1 MNKTVNINLAGMV
14 FHINEDAFEILNNY
28 LNTLKNHFKN
38 EESAD
43 EILKDIEGRI
53 AELFTERLNNK
64 EAVSLTDINEVITI
78 MGEPSQYDDEIEQEK
93 PQEQQHKKEDLRK
106 GKRRKVFRDEEGRM
120 IGGVCSGM
128 ANYFDISVFWS
139 RIIFFFLLFIMGP
152 GAPFIYIMLW
162 IALPSAKTT
171 AEKLEMKGEKVNIN
185 NIEKNIKDELD
196 NIEKKV
202 RDFDKKMTKE
212 VFGSKFQIF
221 MTKCVD
227 FFISVITGIF
237 KFIGS
242 CFGIFCIL
250 FGGIL
255 LFLIFSFVFSGA
267 EILFQ
272 NHPMVEHV
280 CSNFFNNKSAT
291 WFSLFIGIPMF
302 AIILFGLR
310 LVNNTKIHMNYKI
323 GIFVLWIISLFF
335 LLNSA
340 EDISIEFQEEAK
352 NTIIENIITESD
364 TLYLSMND
372 VNRELAK
379 TIPGLIPQFKVTP
392 FEDNLIGIGMQLD
405 VVKSKNDNFNLIK
418 EVIARG
424 KNKQIAKERT
434 EEVGFEFLLEDNNLI
449 FDDFFTISTQ
459 KWRMQEL
466 DLTLE
471 IPVGMVVFLDH
482 SLEDLV
488 YDIKNQENMWDYD
501 MLGHYWKME
510 KEGLSC
516 ISCE

>member
-28 LNTLKNHFKN
+28 LNTLKNYFKN

-53 AELFTERLNNK
+53 AELFTERLNKK
-64 EAVSLTDINEVITI
+64 EAVSLTDVNEIITI

-93 PQEQQHKKEDLRK
+93 PQEQQHKEEDLRK

-152 GAPFIYIMLW
+152 GAPFLYIMFW

-185 NIEKNIKDELD
+185 NIEKNIKDEL
-196 NIEKKV
+196 NIIENKIL
-202 RDFDKKMTKE
+202 DADKKYTKE
-212 VFGSKFQIF
+212 IFGANSFFRKI
-221 MTKCVD
+221 VD
-227 FFISVITGIF
+227 FCIRVITGIF
-237 KFIGS
+237 KFAGS

-255 LFLIFSFVFSGA
+255 LFLIFSFAFSGA

-291 WFSLFIGIPMF
+291 WLSLFIGIPII

-340 EDISIEFQEEAK
+340 KDISIEFQEEAK

-372 VNRELAK
+372 VDRVFDNAFDAK
-379 TIPGLIPQFKVTP
+379 GFKVTP
-392 FEDNLIGIGMQLD
+392 FEDNLMGIGMQLD
-405 VVKSKNDNFNLIK
+405 VVKSKNNDLKLIK
-418 EVIARG
+418 QATARG
-424 KNKQIAKERT
+424 KNKQIAKEMT
-434 EEVGFEFLLEDNNLI
+434 EGVGFEFLLEDDNLI

-482 SLEDLV
+482 SLEDLI

-516 ISCE
+516 ISCED

>member
-38 EESAD
+38 EESAG

-93 PQEQQHKKEDLRK
+93 PQEQQHKEEDLRK

-152 GAPFIYIMLW
+152 GAPFIYIILW

-185 NIEKNIKDELD
+185 NIEKNIKDEL
-196 NIEKKV
+196 NIIENKIL
-202 RDFDKKMTKE
+202 DADKKYTKE
-212 VFGSKFQIF
+212 IFGANSFFRKI
-221 MTKCVD
+221 VD
-227 FFISVITGIF
+227 FCIRVITGIF

-255 LFLIFSFVFSGA
+255 LFLIFSFAFSGA

-291 WFSLFIGIPMF
+291 WLSLFIGIPIV

-340 EDISIEFQEEAK
+340 KDISIEFQEEAK

-372 VNRELAK
+372 VDRVFDNAFDAN
-379 TIPGLIPQFKVTP
+379 GFKVTP
-392 FEDNLIGIGMQLD
+392 FEDNLMGIGMQLD
-405 VVKSKNDNFNLIK
+405 IVKSKEDNLNIIK
-418 EVIARG
+418 EATARG
-424 KNKQIAKERT
+424 KNKQIAKEMT
-434 EEVGFEFLLEDNNLI
+434 EGVGFEFLLEDDNLI

-471 IPVGMVVFLDH
+471 IPVGMVIFLDH
-482 SLEDLV
+482 SLEDLI
-488 YDIKNQENMWDYD
+488 YDIKNVHNMWDYD

>member
-14 FHINEDAFEILNNY
+14 FHINDDAFEILNNY

-93 PQEQQHKKEDLRK
+93 PQEQQHKEEDLRK

-185 NIEKNIKDELD
+185 NIEKNIKDEL
-196 NIEKKV
+196 NIVENKIL
-202 RDFDKKMTKE
+202 DFDKKYTKE
-212 VFGSKFQIF
+212 IFGANSFFRKI
-221 MTKCVD
+221 VD
-227 FFISVITGIF
+227 FCIRVITGIF
-237 KFIGS
+237 KFAGS

-255 LFLIFSFVFSGA
+255 LFLIFSFAFSGA

-291 WFSLFIGIPMF
+291 WLSLFIGIPIV

-323 GIFVLWIISLFF
+323 GIFVLWLISLFF

-340 EDISIEFQEEAK
+340 KDISIEFQEEAK

-372 VNRELAK
+372 VDRVFDNAFDAN
-379 TIPGLIPQFKVTP
+379 GFKVTP
-392 FEDNLIGIGMQLD
+392 FEDNLMGIGMQLD
-405 VVKSKNDNFNLIK
+405 IVKSKEDNLNIIK
-418 EVIARG
+418 EATARG
-424 KNKQIAKERT
+424 KNKQIAKEMT
-434 EEVGFEFLLEDNNLI
+434 EGVGFEFLLEDDNLI

-471 IPVGMVVFLDH
+471 IPVGMVIFLDH
-482 SLEDLV
+482 SLEDLI
-488 YDIKNQENMWDYD
+488 YDIKNVHNMWDYD

>member
-78 MGEPSQYDDEIEQEK
+78 MGDPSQYDDEIEQEK
-93 PQEQQHKKEDLRK
+93 PQEQQHKEEDLRK

-185 NIEKNIKDELD
+185 NIEKNIKDEL
-196 NIEKKV
+196 NIVENKIL
-202 RDFDKKMTKE
+202 DFDKKYTKE
-212 VFGSKFQIF
+212 IFGANSFFRKI
-221 MTKCVD
+221 VD
-227 FFISVITGIF
+227 FCIRVITGIF

-255 LFLIFSFVFSGA
+255 LLLIFFFVFSGA

-291 WFSLFIGIPMF
+291 WLSLFIGIPIV

-340 EDISIEFQEEAK
+340 KDISIEFQEEAK

-372 VNRELAK
+372 VDRVFDNAFDAK
-379 TIPGLIPQFKVTP
+379 GFKVTP
-392 FEDNLIGIGMQLD
+392 FEDNLMGIGMQLD

-418 EVIARG
+418 KATARG
-424 KNKQIAKERT
+424 KNKQIAKEMT
-434 EEVGFEFLLEDNNLI
+434 EGVGFEFLLEDDNII

-482 SLEDLV
+482 SLEDLI
-488 YDIKNQENMWDYD
+488 YDIKNVHNMWDYD
-501 MLGHYWKME
+501 MLGHYWKMK

>member
-93 PQEQQHKKEDLRK
+93 PQEQQHKEEDLRK

-128 ANYFDISVFWS
+128 ANYFDINVFWG

-185 NIEKNIKDELD
+185 NIEKNIKDEL
-196 NIEKKV
+196 NIIENKIL
-202 RDFDKKMTKE
+202 DADKKYTKE
-212 VFGSKFQIF
+212 IFGANSFFRKI
-221 MTKCVD
+221 VD
-227 FFISVITGIF
+227 FCIRVITGIF
-237 KFIGS
+237 KFAGS

-250 FGGIL
+250 FGVIL
-255 LFLIFSFVFSGA
+255 LFLIFSFAFSGA

-291 WFSLFIGIPMF
+291 WLSLFIGIPIV

-340 EDISIEFQEEAK
+340 KDISIEFQEEAK

-372 VNRELAK
+372 VDRVFDNAFDAK
-379 TIPGLIPQFKVTP
+379 GFKVTP
-392 FEDNLIGIGMQLD
+392 FEDNLMGIGMQLD
-405 VVKSKNDNFNLIK
+405 VVKSKNNDLKLIK
-418 EVIARG
+418 QATARG
-424 KNKQIAKERT
+424 KNKQIAKEMT
-434 EEVGFEFLLEDNNLI
+434 EGVGFEFLLEDDNLI

-482 SLEDLV
+482 SLEDLI
-488 YDIKNQENMWDYD
+488 YDIKNVHNMWDYD

>member
-93 PQEQQHKKEDLRK
+93 PQEQQHKEEDLRK

-185 NIEKNIKDELD
+185 NIEKNIKDEL
-196 NIEKKV
+196 NIIENKIL
-202 RDFDKKMTKE
+202 DADKKYTKE
-212 VFGSKFQIF
+212 IFGANSFFRKI
-221 MTKCVD
+221 VD
-227 FFISVITGIF
+227 FCIRVITGIF

-255 LFLIFSFVFSGA
+255 LFLIFYFAFSGA

-291 WFSLFIGIPMF
+291 WLSLFIGIPIV

-340 EDISIEFQEEAK
+340 KDISIEFQEEAK

-372 VNRELAK
+372 VDRVFDNAFDAN
-379 TIPGLIPQFKVTP
+379 GFKVTP
-392 FEDNLIGIGMQLD
+392 FEDNLMGIGMQLD
-405 VVKSKNDNFNLIK
+405 IVKSKEDNLNIIK
-418 EVIARG
+418 EATARG
-424 KNKQIAKERT
+424 KNKQIAKEMT
-434 EEVGFEFLLEDNNLI
+434 EGVGFEFLLEDDNLI

-471 IPVGMVVFLDH
+471 IPVGMVIFLDH
-482 SLEDLV
+482 SLEDLI
-488 YDIKNQENMWDYD
+488 YDIKNVHNMWDYD

>member
-43 EILKDIEGRI
+43 EILEDIEGRI
-53 AELFTERLNNK
+53 AELFTERLSSK
-64 EAVSLTDINEVITI
+64 EAVSLTDVNEVITI

-93 PQEQQHKKEDLRK
+93 PQEQQHKEEDLRK

-185 NIEKNIKDELD
+185 NIEKNIKDEL
-196 NIEKKV
+196 NIIENKIL
-202 RDFDKKMTKE
+202 DADKKYTKE
-212 VFGSKFQIF
+212 IFGANSFFRKI
-221 MTKCVD
+221 VD
-227 FFISVITGIF
+227 FCIRVITGIF
-237 KFIGS
+237 KFAGS

-255 LFLIFSFVFSGA
+255 LFFIFSFAFSGA

-291 WFSLFIGIPMF
+291 WLSLFIGIPIV

-323 GIFVLWIISLFF
+323 GIFVLWIISLFL

-340 EDISIEFQEEAK
+340 KDISIEFQEEAK

-372 VNRELAK
+372 VDRVFDNAFDAK
-379 TIPGLIPQFKVTP
+379 GFKVTP
-392 FEDNLIGIGMQLD
+392 FEDNLMGIGMQLD
-405 VVKSKNDNFNLIK
+405 VVKSKNNNFNLIK
-418 EVIARG
+418 EATARG
-424 KNKQIAKERT
+424 KDKHLAKKMT
-434 EEVGFEFLLEDNNLI
+434 EGIGFEFTLEDDNLI
-449 FDDFFTISTQ
+449 FDDFFTISSQ
-459 KWRMQEL
+459 EWRMQEL

-471 IPVGMVVFLDH
+471 LPVGMVVFLDH
-482 SLEDLV
+482 SLEDLI
-488 YDIKNQENMWDYD
+488 YDIKNVHNMWDYD

-510 KEGLSC
+510 KEGLTC
-516 ISCE
+516 ISCRLK

>member
-1 MNKTVNINLAGMV
+1 MNKTVNINLAGIV
-14 FHINEDAFEILNNY
+14 FHIDEDAFEIFKNY
-28 LNTLKNHFKN
+28 LNALKDHFKN
-38 EESAD
+38 EESSD

-53 AELFTERLNNK
+53 AELFTERMVKK
-64 EAVSLTDINEVITI
+64 EAISITDVNEVMTI
-78 MGEPSQYDDEIEQEK
+78 MGEPSQYDDEINKEK
-93 PQEQQHKKEDLRK
+93 PQEYQHKEEDLRK
-106 GKRRKVFRDEEGRM
+106 GKKRKVFRDEEGRM
-120 IGGVCSGM
+120 IGGVCSGI

-139 RIIFFFLLFIMGP
+139 RIIFFSLLFPMGP
-152 GAPFIYIMLW
+152 GAPFLYIMFW

-185 NIEKNIKDELD
+185 NIEKNIKDEL
-196 NIEKKV
+196 NIIENKIL
-202 RDFDKKMTKE
+202 DADKKYTKE
-212 VFGSKFQIF
+212 IFGANSFFRKI
-221 MTKCVD
+221 VD
-227 FFISVITGIF
+227 FCIRVITGIF

-280 CSNFFNNKSAT
+280 YSNFFNNKSAT
-291 WFSLFIGIPMF
+291 WFSLFIGIPMV

-340 EDISIEFQEEAK
+340 KDISIEFQEEAK

-372 VNRELAK
+372 VDRVFDNAFDAK
-379 TIPGLIPQFKVTP
+379 GFKVTP
-392 FEDNLIGIGMQLD
+392 FEDNLMGIGMQLD
-405 VVKSKNDNFNLIK
+405 VVKSKNNDLKLIK
-418 EVIARG
+418 QATARG
-424 KNKQIAKERT
+424 KNKQIAKEMT
-434 EEVGFEFLLEDNNLI
+434 EGVGFEFLLEDDNLI

-482 SLEDLV
+482 SLEDLI
-488 YDIKNQENMWDYD
+488 YDIKNVHNMWDYD

>member
-93 PQEQQHKKEDLRK
+93 PQEQQHKEEDLRK

-128 ANYFDISVFWS
+128 ANYFDINVFWG

-185 NIEKNIKDELD
+185 NIEKNIKDEL
-196 NIEKKV
+196 NIIENKIL
-202 RDFDKKMTKE
+202 DADKKYTKE
-212 VFGSKFQIF
+212 IFGANSFFRKI
-221 MTKCVD
+221 VD
-227 FFISVITGIF
+227 FCIRVITGIF
-237 KFIGS
+237 KFAGS

-255 LFLIFSFVFSGA
+255 LFLIFSFAFSGA

-291 WFSLFIGIPMF
+291 WLSLFIGIPIV

-340 EDISIEFQEEAK
+340 KDISIEFQEEAK

-372 VNRELAK
+372 VDRVFDNAFDAK
-379 TIPGLIPQFKVTP
+379 GFKVTP
-392 FEDNLIGIGMQLD
+392 FEDNLMGIGMQLD
-405 VVKSKNDNFNLIK
+405 VVKSKNDDFNLIK
-418 EVIARG
+418 KATARG
-424 KNKQIAKERT
+424 KNKQIAKEMT
-434 EEVGFEFLLEDNNLI
+434 EGVGFEFLLEDDNLI

-466 DLTLE
+466 YLTLE

-482 SLEDLV
+482 SLEDLI
-488 YDIKNQENMWDYD
+488 YDIKNVNNMWDYD

-510 KEGLSC
+510 EEGLSC
-516 ISCE
+516 ISCESK

>member
-28 LNTLKNHFKN
+28 LNTLKNYFKN

-78 MGEPSQYDDEIEQEK
+78 MGDPSQYDDEIEQEK
-93 PQEQQHKKEDLRK
+93 PQEQQHKEEDLRK

-185 NIEKNIKDELD
+185 NIEKNIKDEL
-196 NIEKKV
+196 NIIENKIL
-202 RDFDKKMTKE
+202 DADKKYTKE
-212 VFGSKFQIF
+212 IFGANSFFRKI
-221 MTKCVD
+221 VD
-227 FFISVITGIF
+227 FCIRVITGIF
-237 KFIGS
+237 KFAGS

-255 LFLIFSFVFSGA
+255 LFFIFSFAFSGA

-291 WFSLFIGIPMF
+291 WLSLFIGIPIV

-340 EDISIEFQEEAK
+340 KDISIEFQEEAK

-372 VNRELAK
+372 VDRVFDNAFDAK
-379 TIPGLIPQFKVTP
+379 GFKVTP
-392 FEDNLIGIGMQLD
+392 FEDNLMGIGMQLD
-405 VVKSKNDNFNLIK
+405 VVKSKNNNFNLIK
-418 EVIARG
+418 EATARG
-424 KNKQIAKERT
+424 KDKHLAKKMT
-434 EEVGFEFLLEDNNLI
+434 EGIGFEFTLEDDNLI
-449 FDDFFTISTQ
+449 FDDFFTISSQ
-459 KWRMQEL
+459 EWRMQEL

-471 IPVGMVVFLDH
+471 LPVGMVVFLDH
-482 SLEDLV
+482 SLEDLI
-488 YDIKNQENMWDYD
+488 YDIKNVHNMWDYD

-510 KEGLSC
+510 KEGLTC
-516 ISCE
+516 ISCRLK

>member
-78 MGEPSQYDDEIEQEK
+78 MGDPSQYDDEIEQEK
-93 PQEQQHKKEDLRK
+93 PQEQQHKEEDLRK
-106 GKRRKVFRDEEGRM
+106 GKRRKVFRDEEGRK

-152 GAPFIYIMLW
+152 GAPFIYIILW

-185 NIEKNIKDELD
+185 NIEKNIKDEL
-196 NIEKKV
+196 NIVENKIL
-202 RDFDKKMTKE
+202 DFDKKYTKE
-212 VFGSKFQIF
+212 IFGANSFFRKI
-221 MTKCVD
+221 VD
-227 FFISVITGIF
+227 FCIRVITGIF

-255 LFLIFSFVFSGA
+255 LFLIFSFAFSGA

-291 WFSLFIGIPMF
+291 WLSLFIGIPIV

-340 EDISIEFQEEAK
+340 KDISIEFQEEAK

-372 VNRELAK
+372 VDRVFDNAFDAK
-379 TIPGLIPQFKVTP
+379 GFKVTP
-392 FEDNLIGIGMQLD
+392 FEDNLMGIGMQLD
-405 VVKSKNDNFNLIK
+405 IVKSKEDNLNIIK
-418 EVIARG
+418 EATARG
-424 KNKQIAKERT
+424 KNKQIAKEMT
-434 EEVGFEFLLEDNNLI
+434 EGVGFEFLLEDDNLI

-471 IPVGMVVFLDH
+471 IPVGMVIFLDH
-482 SLEDLV
+482 SLEDLI
-488 YDIKNQENMWDYD
+488 YDIKNVHNMWDYD

>member
-14 FHINEDAFEILNNY
+14 FHFNEDAFEILNNY

-64 EAVSLTDINEVITI
+64 EAVSLTDINELITI

-93 PQEQQHKKEDLRK
+93 PQEQQHKEEDLRK

-152 GAPFIYIMLW
+152 GAPFIYIILW

-185 NIEKNIKDELD
+185 NIEKNIKDEL
-196 NIEKKV
+196 NIIENKIL
-202 RDFDKKMTKE
+202 DADKKYTKE
-212 VFGSKFQIF
+212 IFGANSFFRKI
-221 MTKCVD
+221 VD
-227 FFISVITGIF
+227 FCIRVITGIF

-255 LFLIFSFVFSGA
+255 LFLIFSFAFSGA

-291 WFSLFIGIPMF
+291 WLSLFIGIPIV
-302 AIILFGLR
+302 AIVLFGLR

-323 GIFVLWIISLFF
+323 GIFILWIISLFF

-340 EDISIEFQEEAK
+340 KDISIEFQEEAK

-372 VNRELAK
+372 VDRVFDNAFDAN
-379 TIPGLIPQFKVTP
+379 GFKVTP
-392 FEDNLIGIGMQLD
+392 FEDNLMGIGMQLD
-405 VVKSKNDNFNLIK
+405 IVKSKEDNLNIIK
-418 EVIARG
+418 EATARG
-424 KNKQIAKERT
+424 KNKQIAKEMT
-434 EEVGFEFLLEDNNLI
+434 EGVGFEFLLEDDNLI

-471 IPVGMVVFLDH
+471 IPVGMVIFLDH
-482 SLEDLV
+482 SLEDLI
-488 YDIKNQENMWDYD
+488 YDIKNVHNMWDYD

>member
-38 EESAD
+38 EESGD

-53 AELFTERLNNK
+53 AELFTGRLDKK
-64 EAVSLTDINEVITI
+64 EAISLTDINEVITI
-78 MGEPSQYDDEIEQEK
+78 MGDPSQYDDEIEQEK
-93 PQEQQHKKEDLRK
+93 PQEQQHKEEDLRK

-152 GAPFIYIMLW
+152 GAPFIYIILW

-185 NIEKNIKDELD
+185 NIEKNIKDEL
-196 NIEKKV
+196 NIVENKIL
-202 RDFDKKMTKE
+202 DFDKKYTKE
-212 VFGSKFQIF
+212 IFGANSFFRKI
-221 MTKCVD
+221 VD
-227 FFISVITGIF
+227 FCIRVITGIF

-255 LFLIFSFVFSGA
+255 LLLIFSFVFSGV

-280 CSNFFNNKSAT
+280 YSNFFNNKSAT
-291 WFSLFIGIPMF
+291 WFSLFIGIPMVV
-302 AIILFGLR
+302 IILFGLR

-372 VNRELAK
+372 VDRAFDNAFDAK
-379 TIPGLIPQFKVTP
+379 GFKVTP

-418 EVIARG
+418 EATARG
-424 KNKQIAKERT
+424 KNKQIAKEMT
-434 EEVGFEFLLEDNNLI
+434 EGVGFEFLLEDDNLI

-471 IPVGMVVFLDH
+471 IPVGMVIFLDH
-482 SLEDLV
+482 SLEDLI
-488 YDIKNQENMWDYD
+488 YDIKNVHNMWDYD

>member
-1 MNKTVNINLAGMV
+1 M
-14 FHINEDAFEILNNY
+14 
-28 LNTLKNHFKN
+28 
-38 EESAD
+38 
-43 EILKDIEGRI
+43 EGRI
-53 AELFTERLNNK
+53 AELFTERLSSK
-64 EAVSLTDINEVITI
+64 EAVSLTDVNEIISI
-78 MGEPSQYDDEIEQEK
+78 MGDPSQYDDEIEQEK
-93 PQEQQHKKEDLRK
+93 PQEQQHKEEDLRK
-106 GKRRKVFRDEEGRM
+106 GKRRKVYRDEDGKM
-120 IGGVCSGM
+120 LGGVCSGL

-152 GAPFIYIMLW
+152 GAPFIYVMLW

-250 FGGIL
+250 FGVIL
-255 LFLIFSFVFSGA
+255 LFLIFSFAFSGA

-291 WFSLFIGIPMF
+291 WLSLFIGIPIV

-340 EDISIEFQEEAK
+340 KDISIEFQEEAK

-372 VNRELAK
+372 VDRVFDNAFDAK
-379 TIPGLIPQFKVTP
+379 GFKVTP
-392 FEDNLIGIGMQLD
+392 FEDNLMGIGMQLD
-405 VVKSKNDNFNLIK
+405 VVKSKNNNFNLIK
-418 EVIARG
+418 EATARG
-424 KNKQIAKERT
+424 KDKHLAKKMT
-434 EEVGFEFLLEDNNLI
+434 EGIGFEFTLEDDNLI
-449 FDDFFTISTQ
+449 FDDFFTISSQ
-459 KWRMQEL
+459 EWRMQEL

-471 IPVGMVVFLDH
+471 LPVGMVVFLDH
-482 SLEDLV
+482 SLEDLI
-488 YDIKNQENMWDYD
+488 YDIKNVHNMWDYD

-510 KEGLSC
+510 KEGLTC
-516 ISCE
+516 ISCRLK

>member
-1 MNKTVNINLAGMV
+1 MNKTVNINLAGIV
-14 FHINEDAFEILNNY
+14 FHIDEDAFEILNNY

-43 EILKDIEGRI
+43 EILEDIEGRI
-53 AELFTERLNNK
+53 AELFTERLSSK
-64 EAVSLTDINEVITI
+64 EAVSLTDVNEVITI

-93 PQEQQHKKEDLRK
+93 PQEQQHKEEDLRK

-185 NIEKNIKDELD
+185 NIEKNIKDEL
-196 NIEKKV
+196 NIIENKIL
-202 RDFDKKMTKE
+202 DADKKYTKE
-212 VFGSKFQIF
+212 IFGANSFFRKI
-221 MTKCVD
+221 VD
-227 FFISVITGIF
+227 FCIRVITGIF
-237 KFIGS
+237 KFAGS

-255 LFLIFSFVFSGA
+255 LFFIFSFAFSGA

-291 WFSLFIGIPMF
+291 WLSLFIGIPIV

-340 EDISIEFQEEAK
+340 KDISIEFQEEAK

-372 VNRELAK
+372 VDRVFDNAFDAK
-379 TIPGLIPQFKVTP
+379 GFKVTP
-392 FEDNLIGIGMQLD
+392 FEDNLMGIGMQLD
-405 VVKSKNDNFNLIK
+405 VVKSKNNNFNLIK
-418 EVIARG
+418 EATARG
-424 KNKQIAKERT
+424 KDKHLAKKMT
-434 EEVGFEFLLEDNNLI
+434 EGIGFEFTLEDDNLI
-449 FDDFFTISTQ
+449 FDDFFTISSQ
-459 KWRMQEL
+459 EWRMQEL

-471 IPVGMVVFLDH
+471 LPVGMVVFLDH
-482 SLEDLV
+482 SLEDLI
-488 YDIKNQENMWDYD
+488 YDIKNVHNMWDYD

-510 KEGLSC
+510 KEGLTC
-516 ISCE
+516 ISCRLK

>member
-14 FHINEDAFEILNNY
+14 FHINEDAFEILKNY

-38 EESAD
+38 EEGAD

-93 PQEQQHKKEDLRK
+93 PKEQQHKEEDLRK

-171 AEKLEMKGEKVNIN
+171 TEKLEMKGEKVNIN
-185 NIEKNIKDELD
+185 NIEKNIKDEL
-196 NIEKKV
+196 NIIENKIL
-202 RDFDKKMTKE
+202 DANGGDWGTKE
-212 VFGSKFQIF
+212 VFGANSFFRKI
-221 MTKCVD
+221 VD
-227 FFISVITGIF
+227 FCIRVITGIF
-237 KFIGS
+237 KFAGS
-242 CFGIFCIL
+242 CFGIICIF
-250 FGGIL
+250 FGGIF
-255 LFLIFSFVFSGA
+255 LFFIFSFAFSGA
-267 EILFQ
+267 EFLFQ
-272 NHPMVEHV
+272 NHPMIEYV
-280 CSNFFNNKSAT
+280 FNDSVFNDTLAIGLT
-291 WFSLFIGIPMF
+291 LFISIP
-302 AIILFGLR
+302 IISVILFGLR

-323 GIFVLWIISLFF
+323 GMFVLWIISW
-335 LLNSA
+335 LLLMISA
-340 EDISIEFQEEAK
+340 KDISKELQEEAK

-372 VNRELAK
+372 IDRVFDNAFDAK
-379 TIPGLIPQFKVTP
+379 GFKVTP
-392 FEDNLIGIGMQLD
+392 FEDNLIGIGMALD
-405 VVKSKNDNFNLIK
+405 VVKSKNDNFNLLK
-418 EVIARG
+418 EATARG
-424 KNKQIAKERT
+424 KDKHLAKEMAEGT
-434 EEVGFEFLLEDNNLI
+434 SFEFTLEDDNLI

-471 IPVGMVVFLDH
+471 LPIGMVVFLDH
-482 SLEDLV
+482 SLEDLI
-488 YDIKNQENMWDYD
+488 YDIKNVNNMWDYD

-510 KEGLSC
+510 EEGLSC
-516 ISCE
+516 ISCED